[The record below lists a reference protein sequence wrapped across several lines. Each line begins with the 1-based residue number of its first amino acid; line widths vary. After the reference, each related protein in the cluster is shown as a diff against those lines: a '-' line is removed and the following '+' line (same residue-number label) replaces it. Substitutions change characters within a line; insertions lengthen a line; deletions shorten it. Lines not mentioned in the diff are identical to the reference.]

1 MNPFDGYRYK
11 IELHSH
17 TAPVSGCSRVPPEDL
32 VNYYKKIGYSALV
45 VTNHMTPN
53 YLKRSGSKRKAVDDY
68 MRDFCCAYEAG
79 KKLGI
84 QVILGMEI
92 RFEANGSNDY
102 LVFGIDEDFI
112 EKSVDFVPKSIEEYY
127 PAMKN
132 DRNLI
137 IQAHPFRE
145 GLTLTEPQF
154 VDGLETFN
162 VHPEHNSR
170 IGYAARCA
178 FERPDML
185 VTAGTDTHDLEY
197 AGLIATLI
205 ETVPEDSYQLAAL
218 LKTKRYLFQMGENI
232 ILPYGRLFS

>member
-1 MNPFDGYRYK
+1 M
-11 IELHSH
+11 
-17 TAPVSGCSRVPPEDL
+17 
-32 VNYYKKIGYSALV
+32 
-45 VTNHMTPN
+45 
-53 YLKRSGSKRKAVDDY
+53 
-68 MRDFCCAYEAG
+68 
-79 KKLGI
+79 
-84 QVILGMEI
+84 
-92 RFEANGSNDY
+92 
-102 LVFGIDEDFI
+102 
-112 EKSVDFVPKSIEEYY
+112 
-127 PAMKN
+127 
-132 DRNLI
+132 I

-178 FERPDML
+178 LDRPGML